1 MICFHPTA
9 ELSLADA
16 FELDCIRI
24 PPSLSFVFNL
34 SVFSANDR
42 VVSQVEYPS
51 LVDLRGL
58 LLDLVAQLLGALSR
72 IRSEL
77 ILLFI

>member
-1 MICFHPTA
+1 LC
-9 ELSLADA
+9 L
-16 FELDCIRI
+16 
-24 PPSLSFVFNL
+24 LSFLIAAPAYILMVLWKLISPPAFYI
-34 SVFSANDR
+34 FCR

-72 IRSEL
+72 IRYTYIIDFYE
-77 ILLFI
+77 

>member
-1 MICFHPTA
+1 M
-9 ELSLADA
+9 L
-16 FELDCIRI
+16 
-24 PPSLSFVFNL
+24 LSFGNL
-34 SVFSANDR
+34 LKFWVLLRCR

-72 IRSEL
+72 IRYF
-77 ILLFI
+77 IL

>member
-1 MICFHPTA
+1 MHIYLLFFLLTRKFFLV
-9 ELSLADA
+9 LSK
-16 FELDCIRI
+16 CHC
-24 PPSLSFVFNL
+24 
-34 SVFSANDR
+34 R

-72 IRSEL
+72 IR
-77 ILLFI
+77 